1 MCYSNL
7 KASIGLS
14 LAAFL
19 AGMIPKISQMEIE
32 EITAI
37 STDFSEMTAWMVSCT
52 LFTIRTT
59 KILNRIPIIPP
70 IIVMSTDSAKNW
82 LTISDF
88 FAPIAFLI
96 QISFVLS
103 VTETSMIF
111 MTHIHHTSSDM
122 AAIDAKNVD
131 MTHMILSTISK
142 KSFCVVTLKFDLFH
156 SLIQ

>member
-1 MCYSNL
+1 
-7 KASIGLS
+7 
-14 LAAFL
+14 
-19 AGMIPKISQMEIE
+19 
-32 EITAI
+32 
-37 STDFSEMTAWMVSCT
+37 MTV
-52 LFTIRTT
+52 I
-59 KILNRIPIIPP
+59 N
-70 IIVMSTDSAKNW
+70 TDSAKNW

-88 FAPIAFLI
+88 FAQIAFLI

-111 MTHIHHTSSDM
+111 MTQIHQTSNEI

-142 KSFCVVTLKFDLFH
+142 KSFCVVTLKFDLLH

>member
-1 MCYSNL
+1 MSIINNILAENYSNL
-7 KASIGLS
+7 KASIGFS

-19 AGMIPKISQMEIE
+19 AGMIPKSNQIEIE

-37 STDFSEMTAWMVSCT
+37 NTDLAVITAWIESCT
-52 LFTIRTT
+52 WLTIRTT
-59 KILNRIPIIPP
+59 KILKSIQIIPP
-70 IIVMSTDSAKNW
+70 ITVMSTDSAKNW

-88 FAPIAFLI
+88 FAQIAFLI

-111 MTHIHHTSSDM
+111 MTQIHQTSNEI

-131 MTHMILSTISK
+131 MNGKLTI
-142 KSFCVVTLKFDLFH
+142 T
-156 SLIQ
+156 IIE